1 MLRPPAIVFLITF
14 CWCNRLVFAFLFEA
28 KVKVEMMSR
37 SQSMAIKVKNAE
49 GDDSND
55 EAAQSLMELA
65 SRHFASQALHAFV
78 KMEIPGIL
86 GISFMSIDQISDLLD
101 EDIGERRKVN
111 RDGLLRILRLMV
123 AEGVLVQ
130 NKANNEQEITTFGLS
145 AKGKLLRR
153 GSQRDLASVVLHWM
167 ETPLWNAWAEL
178 PDYIVGDSAV
188 GQDTEESGRARKE
201 ILPFEKAN
209 RISSD
214 DFYCQDNAESLK
226 NANAFVRYISNEEE
240 EAVLSGFNWAK
251 LSGKTLLDVGGHK
264 GKVMSLIASKYPEIK
279 CISFDLPEVISSATA
294 PEGVE
299 LFGGDIFQGDLPS
312 CDAIFMKH
320 FLDKVMW
327 DEEQTIQI
335 LSSCRDALP
344 DGGHII
350 IAEAV
355 LPDDCSSATG
365 TNRLHLY
372 IDVLFLLVGREA
384 ARTES
389 EWRNLAEKA
398 GLRVDWITATSA
410 PSCYIIVLSKA

>member
-37 SQSMAIKVKNAE
+37 SQSMAIKVKNTE

-78 KMEIPGIL
+78 KMEIPSIL
-86 GISFMSIDQISDLLD
+86 GITFMSVDQISDLLD
-101 EDIGERRKVN
+101 EGIGKNLQRRKVN

-130 NKANNEQEITTFGLS
+130 NKASNEQEETTTFGLS

-209 RISSD
+209 GISSD

-226 NANAFVRYISNEEE
+226 NANAFVQYISNEEE
-240 EAVLSGFNWAK
+240 KAVLSGFNWAK

-279 CISFDLPEVISSATA
+279 CISFDLPEVISSAPA
-294 PEGVE
+294 PEGV
-299 LFGGDIFQGDLPS
+299 
-312 CDAIFMKH
+312 
-320 FLDKVMW
+320 
-327 DEEQTIQI
+327 
-335 LSSCRDALP
+335 
-344 DGGHII
+344 
-350 IAEAV
+350 
-355 LPDDCSSATG
+355 
-365 TNRLHLY
+365 
-372 IDVLFLLVGREA
+372 
-384 ARTES
+384 
-389 EWRNLAEKA
+389 
-398 GLRVDWITATSA
+398 
-410 PSCYIIVLSKA
+410 

>member
-37 SQSMAIKVKNAE
+37 SQSMAINGENAE

-327 DEEQTIQI
+327 DKKQTIQI

-389 EWRNLAEKA
+389 EWSDLAEKA

>member
-37 SQSMAIKVKNAE
+37 SQSMATKGKNAE

-78 KMEIPGIL
+78 KMEIPSLL

-201 ILPFEKAN
+201 VLPFEKAN
-209 RISSD
+209 GMSSD
-214 DFYCQDNAESLK
+214 EFYCQDNAESLK

-240 EAVLSGFNWAK
+240 KAVLSGFNWAK

-327 DEEQTIQI
+327 DETQTIQI

-344 DGGHII
+344 DGGHVI

-389 EWRNLAEKA
+389 EWSDLAEKA

-410 PSCYIIVLSKA
+410 PSCYIIVLIKV

>member
-55 EAAQSLMELA
+55 EAAQSLMELT

-327 DEEQTIQI
+327 DKKQTIQI